1 MEKYVI
7 FREDKNKHGVYL
19 FVKKFEPKRWFRR
32 EKIEYCIGVNQAE
45 SYSDSVVLDKVCE
58 RIKRDFPNAEIIC
71 DDYASIVNRLK
82 NHQFWLIG
90 RWKDDSTEEF
100 YCDNDLDNKPSYTQD
115 MNDVRFSLSVSSAKE
130 TLQTIRKSTRDRVYV
145 CFAYLSLENKLLSN
159 CMMITCT
166 SKKSGVTKYFAR
178 EDGKRLRLVATSNA
192 ARKFSYEFALCMF
205 DYLRTNNKNF
215 LYAVLP
221 VFKDNVNSKDI
232 ERYMQENK
240 ISRMIAMD
248 LKLKFLNR

>member
-45 SYSDSVVLDKVCE
+45 SYSDNVVLDKVCE

-115 MNDVRFSLSVSSAKE
+115 NSPRYLTYYGNLLRMLDNYILCHNVCSD
-130 TLQTIRKSTRDRVYV
+130 KSK
-145 CFAYLSLENKLLSN
+145 FA
-159 CMMITCT
+159 
-166 SKKSGVTKYFAR
+166 
-178 EDGKRLRLVATSNA
+178 
-192 ARKFSYEFALCMF
+192 
-205 DYLRTNNKNF
+205 
-215 LYAVLP
+215 
-221 VFKDNVNSKDI
+221 
-232 ERYMQENK
+232 
-240 ISRMIAMD
+240 
-248 LKLKFLNR
+248 